1 MRHVEEVEKANET
14 PPDDPDAP
22 PSPPGK
28 ASAKSSTP
36 RRRKLSRTDPDARMA
51 TNKYNQRLEPCLKQL
66 TGIDSRCGVNV
77 DIAVVRAD
85 THEGATLHSQINRDE
100 ALTGIRVET
109 VTADTAYGAKLE
121 RNCQ

>member
-14 PPDDPDAP
+14 PPDDPDDP

-28 ASAKSSTP
+28 ASAKSGTP

-85 THEGATLHSQINRDE
+85 THEGATLHSQINRVE